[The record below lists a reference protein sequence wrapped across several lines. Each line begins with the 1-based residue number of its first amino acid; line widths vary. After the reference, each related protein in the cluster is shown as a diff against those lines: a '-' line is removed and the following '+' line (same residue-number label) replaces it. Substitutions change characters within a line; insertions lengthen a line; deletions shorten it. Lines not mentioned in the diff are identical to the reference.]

1 MPTRDAL
8 LGLGWCLAIACIFP
22 ACRRETR
29 QFEGPSYLSANALG
43 VRVDVDASAEHTS
56 LPAPGTPGPYVGNAW
71 AMGQGQQ
78 LYNQMNCVG
87 CHSHGGGG
95 MGPPLMDAAWIY
107 GVAPDNVY
115 ASIMRGRPN
124 GMPAFGGR
132 VTESQAWQ
140 LVAYVRSLSGQP
152 SRGARPGR
160 DDHMQVRESEQA
172 RRAERPVAAGT
183 PKPGP

>member
-1 MPTRDAL
+1 MRRAIGALLCAALATMACQREQRRFSDSRPRDAE
-8 LGLGWCLAIACIFP
+8 
-22 ACRRETR
+22 R
-29 QFEGPSYLSANALG
+29 S
-43 VRVDVDASAEHTS
+43 
-56 LPAPGTPGPYVGNAW
+56 AW
-71 AMGQGQQ
+71 AVAEGKR
-78 LYNQMNCVG
+78 LYQAFNCDG
-87 CHSHGGGG
+87 CHGRGGGGG

>member
-1 MPTRDAL
+1 VRRAIGALLCAALATTACQREQRRFSDSRPRDAE
-8 LGLGWCLAIACIFP
+8 
-22 ACRRETR
+22 R
-29 QFEGPSYLSANALG
+29 S
-43 VRVDVDASAEHTS
+43 
-56 LPAPGTPGPYVGNAW
+56 AW
-71 AMGQGQQ
+71 AVAEGKR
-78 LYNQMNCVG
+78 LYQAFNCDG
-87 CHSHGGGG
+87 CHGRGGGGG

-115 ASIMRGRPN
+115 ASIVRGRPN

-160 DDHMQVRESEQA
+160 DDHMQIRESEQA

-183 PKPGP
+183 PKPGR